1 MSRRLP
7 VPTAPGPLESYA
19 SSFDDLFN
27 KRNQRDT
34 FRRYLEGL
42 LLPSERNKT
51 LTGLANT
58 EPVAGATHKDAQKLQ
73 WFLSESTWDPAL
85 VNNKRLALLSEDEHS
100 KPNPEG
106 ALVIDETGDRKWG
119 RTHRPCR
126 PPVPRQY
133 RQDR

>member
-42 LLPSERNKT
+42 LKSIAHPTDRVQDGLNT
-51 LTGLANT
+51 L
-58 EPVAGATHKDAQKLQ
+58 
-73 WFLSESTWDPAL
+73 
-85 VNNKRLALLSEDEHS
+85 
-100 KPNPEG
+100 
-106 ALVIDETGDRKWG
+106 
-119 RTHRPCR
+119 
-126 PPVPRQY
+126 
-133 RQDR
+133 